1 MGTSV
6 STEKNTDIYEELNKT
21 INSTRQQI
29 ENQLG
34 IKLKSVQ
41 NTEQTVK
48 LDLKNTSLKDTD
60 ISMTADQ

>member
-21 INSTRQQI
+21 INSTKQQI
-29 ENQLG
+29 ENKLG

-41 NTEQTVK
+41 DTEQSIK

>member
-21 INSTRQQI
+21 INSTKQQI

-34 IKLKSVQ
+34 IKLKAVQ
-41 NTEQTVK
+41 NTE
-48 LDLKNTSLKDTD
+48 
-60 ISMTADQ
+60 